1 MSNFKGRVAIVTGAA
16 SGIGKQVAL
25 RLAAEGA
32 IPVIADLN
40 LDAASATAKEIQ
52 AKGTDAFAVAMNV
65 VDEAQ
70 VEKGVADT
78 EPGSER
84 QAAIVARL
92 LAHGANANVE
102 LGFAAPL
109 ASVVQG
115 TRDFLRP
122 GSDHLAVAELLVAA
136 GNPVEPRFLDTADGP
151 LVAWLEERL
160 VG

>member
-1 MSNFKGRVAIVTGAA
+1 MLILT
-16 SGIGKQVAL
+16 AL
-25 RLAAEGA
+25 WR
-32 IPVIADLN
+32 DLD
-40 LDAASATAKEIQ
+40 L
-52 AKGTDAFAVAMNV
+52 V
-65 VDEAQ
+65 VDL
-70 VEKGVADT
+70 VGPDFVGVVSGSP
-78 EPGSER
+78 PGTLLHMAAYVG

-102 LGFAAPL
+102 LGFGTPL

-122 GSDHLAVAELLVAA
+122 GSDHVAVAELLVAA